1 MKKNKMLL
9 MWVGIICVFLCSYT
23 EGNTKE
29 RTNGWV
35 LYEQTESG
43 DYYYDTKSVKI
54 VGQNIIRVSDK
65 LKYSKV
71 GKDKLYKLRKKHN
84 QSVRGYDKVDYTINF
99 WELDCRYNPSKFI
112 KVVEYNNQ
120 GKILDESD
128 FPSPMIHTV
137 LPGSTLETLH
147 KKVCPK

>member
-1 MKKNKMLL
+1 MKSNKISFMMVL
-9 MWVGIICVFLCSYT
+9 VIFISIFLYSI
-23 EGNTKE
+23 GNTKE
-29 RTNGWV
+29 NIDRWV
-35 LYEQTESG
+35 LYDETESG

-54 VGQNIIRVSDK
+54 IGKNIIRVSDK

-71 GKDKLYKLRKKHN
+71 GKDKFYKLRKKHN
-84 QSVRGYDKVDYTINF
+84 QSVRGYDKFDYTINF

-112 KVVEYNNQ
+112 KVVEYDNQ

-128 FPSPMIHTV
+128 FPNPMIHTV

-147 KKVCPK
+147 KIVCPK